1 MSNIY
6 KELSEERKRLQ
17 SEGLVPEWYSTGGY
31 QMFKEKYE
39 YQTEGRSVRGQ
50 FERIA
55 KTAAKHLIGTK
66 YEKDAESKFFN
77 LLWNGWLSPSTPV
90 LANMGTNRGM
100 PVSCSGTVVE
110 DSVDGFY
117 SNLRE
122 VALLTKYGFG
132 TASDLSH
139 IRPRGS
145 KISVGGKASGVMPV
159 IKEHVQA
166 MRSIAQ
172 GTARRGAWACYLDIE
187 HGDFHE
193 VVEHILAEPDD
204 LNVGW
209 TIKQSFIDRLNSG
222 EKEAIERYQKALK
235 VKMVTGKGYF
245 FFVDKANAK
254 RPAMYVD
261 KGLFINNSQLCVA
274 PETLI
279 LTSEGYQQISSLEG
293 EEVEVWNGKEFSK
306 VTVKKTGENQ
316 KLLRVVTNS
325 GFELECTPYHKFY
338 VAIRHPTSGNR
349 WVVEKRAHELKPG
362 DKLIKSDFPII
373 EGAEVLENAY
383 ENGLYSAEGF
393 VDGSQQKIHFYH
405 EKRKL
410 KEFVNQEVFHNWY
423 VQESEN
429 REIASS
435 RKLRNKFFVPTG
447 DFTIESKLKWLAGF
461 LDGDGVVCRNG
472 KTQSI
477 QAGSINKNF
486 LLEIQM
492 MLQTLGVSSKVTVM
506 AEEGFKNLPAN
517 DGSGMT
523 KEYFCQTSYRI
534 MFGQTGIVTLQ
545 ELGFKTNRLLLTNHQ
560 PNKEC
565 TQFVKVTEVLGEGRI
580 DDTYCFTEPKRGMGV
595 FNGILTGQCSE
606 IMLFNDNEHTYTCVL
621 SSMNVSKYDDW
632 KDTAAVYWATIFL
645 DCVAS
650 EFIEKAKTVP
660 GLEKAVRFTEK
671 SRALGLGQ
679 AGICTLFQQKMLPFE
694 SFEAHML
701 SQEVAATIWKEAQ
714 KATKDMASE
723 LGEPEWC
730 KGYGVRNTHLI
741 AIAPTKSTALLIGGI
756 SEGINPDPAMS
767 YTQMT
772 SAGEVDRTNPVLL
785 ELMKKKGVYTKK
797 HIQEITDA
805 QGSVQG
811 VSWLT
816 AEEKEVFK
824 TAFEI
829 NQKAVL
835 RLASA
840 RSRYIDQWQSLNL
853 FFSADEDPTWIAEV
867 HQEAFVDPN
876 ILALYYVYTQAG
888 VQASKG
894 ECEACM

>member
-17 SEGLVPEWYSTGGY
+17 TEGLVPSWYSTGGY

-39 YQTEGRSVRGQ
+39 YQTNGRSVRGQ

-55 KTAAKHLIGTK
+55 KTAAKHLVGTK
-66 YEKDAESKFFN
+66 YEKEAEGKFFD

-90 LANMGTNRGM
+90 LANMGTDRGM
-100 PVSCSGTVVE
+100 PVSCSGTVVD

-145 KISVGGKASGVMPV
+145 PISVGGKASGVMPV

-209 TIKQSFIDRLNSG
+209 TIKQSFIDRLNANES
-222 EKEAIERYQKALK
+222 EAVARFQKAMK

-254 RPAMYVD
+254 RPAMY
-261 KGLFINNSQLCVA
+261 KALGLFINNSQLC
-274 PETLI
+274 
-279 LTSEGYQQISSLEG
+279 
-293 EEVEVWNGKEFSK
+293 
-306 VTVKKTGENQ
+306 
-316 KLLRVVTNS
+316 
-325 GFELECTPYHKFY
+325 
-338 VAIRHPTSGNR
+338 
-349 WVVEKRAHELKPG
+349 
-362 DKLIKSDFPII
+362 
-373 EGAEVLENAY
+373 
-383 ENGLYSAEGF
+383 
-393 VDGSQQKIHFYH
+393 
-405 EKRKL
+405 
-410 KEFVNQEVFHNWY
+410 
-423 VQESEN
+423 
-429 REIASS
+429 
-435 RKLRNKFFVPTG
+435 
-447 DFTIESKLKWLAGF
+447 
-461 LDGDGVVCRNG
+461 
-472 KTQSI
+472 
-477 QAGSINKNF
+477 
-486 LLEIQM
+486 
-492 MLQTLGVSSKVTVM
+492 
-506 AEEGFKNLPAN
+506 
-517 DGSGMT
+517 
-523 KEYFCQTSYRI
+523 
-534 MFGQTGIVTLQ
+534 
-545 ELGFKTNRLLLTNHQ
+545 
-560 PNKEC
+560 
-565 TQFVKVTEVLGEGRI
+565 
-580 DDTYCFTEPKRGMGV
+580 
-595 FNGILTGQCSE
+595 SE
-606 IMLFNDNEHTYTCVL
+606 IMLFNDHDHTYTCVL
-621 SSMNVSKYDDW
+621 SSMNAAKRDEWVGTD
-632 KDTAAVYWATIFL
+632 AVYWAIIFL

-650 EFIEKAKTVP
+650 EFIAKAKGIP

-671 SRALGLGQ
+671 SRALGLG
-679 AGICTLFQQKMLPFE
+679 ICGLHTLFMQKMMPFE
-694 SFEAHML
+694 SFDAHML
-701 SQEVAATIWKEAQ
+701 SQEVSAHIWGEYQ
-714 KATKDMASE
+714 RATKDMATE

-730 KGYGVRNTHLI
+730 AGYGVRNTHGI
-741 AIAPTKSTALLIGGI
+741 AIAPTKSTALLMGGV
-756 SEGINPDPAMS
+756 SEGIGPDPAMS

-772 SAGEVDRTNPVLL
+772 SAGEVDRTNPTLL
-785 ELMKKKGVYTKK
+785 ALMKAKGVHTKK

-805 QGSVQG
+805 QGSVQK
-811 VSWLT
+811 VAWLT
-816 AEEKEVFK
+816 DEEKEVFK

-840 RSRYIDQWQSLNL
+840 RARFIDQWQSLNL
-853 FFSADEDPTWIAEV
+853 FFSADEDPGWIAEV
-867 HQEAFVDPN
+867 HQEGFTDPN